1 MKHSVWYNT
10 VMVLALLV
18 LLRAPFMPYVHSDLL
33 ASYLDND
40 FLTAAGLVEEMHVLN
55 TMPGSVSFFGYE
67 HYDLITKLLMMLG
80 VVMIVLPVI
89 LEAVSLALTLKR
101 GTEKQKKAA
110 LLLSVAVI
118 LLFLIY
124 LCFFAMAG
132 TIIGTPTRPGYGIYA
147 ALVASGIFTAV
158 VCLKK
163 RSEY

>member
-80 VVMIVLPVI
+80 VLMIVLPVI

-110 LLLSVAVI
+110 LLLSVVVI